1 MAAQEKDARKENMN
15 NMRKNRAYQELKR
28 EMDQKRRARE
38 KVRLFKDSVSCITG
52 TTGMTTVA
60 PKFLDTLTL
69 SPPWGADSLE
79 IFLWLRPG

>member
-38 KVRLFKDSVSCITG
+38 KVRLFKDNVGYISSIKKT
-52 TTGMTTVA
+52 
-60 PKFLDTLTL
+60 
-69 SPPWGADSLE
+69 
-79 IFLWLRPG
+79 

>member
-38 KVRLFKDSVSCITG
+38 KVRLFKDNIGSTFRIGATITR
-52 TTGMTTVA
+52 
-60 PKFLDTLTL
+60 F
-69 SPPWGADSLE
+69 
-79 IFLWLRPG
+79 